1 MKKAVL
7 KKFRAVY
14 LARLINL
21 RKTLLEKYPDRRDR
35 IEYICD
41 TLENDLNELRTHTLA
56 HYLHIVYQAYKE
68 FPEFSEMIPSGS
80 EVEELLKSRTC
91 SGGV

>member
-1 MKKAVL
+1 M
-7 KKFRAVY
+7 Y

-21 RKTLLEKYPDRRDR
+21 RKTLLEKYPDRRER
-35 IEYICD
+35 IEFICV
-41 TLENDLNELRTHTLA
+41 TLEDELSELRTHTIA

-80 EVEELLKSRTC
+80 EVEELLKSRTGN
-91 SGGV
+91 GGS

>member
-21 RKTLLEKYPDRRDR
+21 RKTLIEKYPDRRER

-41 TLENDLNELRTHTLA
+41 TLEDELSELRTHTLA

-80 EVEELLKSRTC
+80 EVEELLKSKT
-91 SGGV
+91 SLGGS